1 MSIPHPSGSRIGTS
15 QHINRFIDRL
25 RQAENR
31 QQRDIVLSITDAR
44 DLHADITRLLL
55 TLEETRLEPQAK
67 SQEVQ
72 EIQVSGGTF

>member
-1 MSIPHPSGSRIGTS
+1 MS

-31 QQRDIVLSITDAR
+31 QQRDLVLTIADAR

-55 TLEETRLEPQAK
+55 ALEQSRQQTMAKVEEP
-67 SQEVQ
+67 Q

>member
-1 MSIPHPSGSRIGTS
+1 MS

-31 QQRDIVLSITDAR
+31 QQRDLVLTIADAR

-55 TLEETRLEPQAK
+55 TLEQSRQQTMAKVEEP
-67 SQEVQ
+67 Q

>member
-1 MSIPHPSGSRIGTS
+1 MS

-55 TLEETRLEPQAK
+55 ILEQARSEPQAK
-67 SQEVQ
+67 PQEVQ

>member
-1 MSIPHPSGSRIGTS
+1 MS

-31 QQRDIVLSITDAR
+31 QQRDIVLTIADAR

-55 TLEETRLEPQAK
+55 TLEQARQEPQAK
-67 SQEVQ
+67 SQDIQ

>member
-1 MSIPHPSGSRIGTS
+1 MS

-31 QQRDIVLSITDAR
+31 QQRDIVLSISDAR

-55 TLEETRLEPQAK
+55 AIEQKRQEPQAK

>member
-1 MSIPHPSGSRIGTS
+1 MS

-31 QQRDIVLSITDAR
+31 QQRDLVITISDAR

-55 TLEETRLEPQAK
+55 SLEQSRQQVSSRTEEPP
-67 SQEVQ
+67 

>member
-1 MSIPHPSGSRIGTS
+1 MS

-31 QQRDIVLSITDAR
+31 QQRDLVITISDAR

-55 TLEETRLEPQAK
+55 SLEQSRQQVSARTEEP
-67 SQEVQ
+67 Q

>member
-1 MSIPHPSGSRIGTS
+1 MT

-31 QQRDIVLSITDAR
+31 QQRDLVLSINDAR
-44 DLHADITRLLL
+44 DLQADITRLLL
-55 TLEETRLEPQAK
+55 SLEQSRHKPQAV
-67 SQEVQ
+67 SEEVQ

>member
-1 MSIPHPSGSRIGTS
+1 MS

-31 QQRDIVLSITDAR
+31 QQRDMVLSITDAR

>member
-1 MSIPHPSGSRIGTS
+1 MS

-31 QQRDIVLSITDAR
+31 QQRDIVLTIADAR
-44 DLHADITRLLL
+44 DLHSDITRLLL
-55 TLEETRLEPQAK
+55 AIEQTRQEPQAK

>member
-1 MSIPHPSGSRIGTS
+1 MS

-44 DLHADITRLLL
+44 DLHADITRLALA
-55 TLEETRLEPQAK
+55 LEAARQEPQAK
-67 SQEVQ
+67 SQDPQ

>member
-1 MSIPHPSGSRIGTS
+1 MS

-31 QQRDIVLSITDAR
+31 QQRDLVLTIADAR

-55 TLEETRLEPQAK
+55 NLEQVRQHTVAKVEEP
-67 SQEVQ
+67 Q

>member
-1 MSIPHPSGSRIGTS
+1 MS

-31 QQRDIVLSITDAR
+31 QQRDLVLTITDAR

-55 TLEETRLEPQAK
+55 NLEQLRQQPQAK
-67 SQEVQ
+67 VEEVQ

>member
-1 MSIPHPSGSRIGTS
+1 MS

-31 QQRDIVLSITDAR
+31 QQRDIVLTITDAR
-44 DLHADITRLLL
+44 DLHADITRLLI
-55 TLEETRLEPQAK
+55 TLEQARYQPQVK
-67 SQEVQ
+67 SQETQ

>member
-1 MSIPHPSGSRIGTS
+1 MS

-31 QQRDIVLSITDAR
+31 QQRDLVLSINDAR

-55 TLEETRLEPQAK
+55 SLEQAQLK
-67 SQEVQ
+67 SQVISEEVQ
-72 EIQVSGGTF
+72 DLQVSGGTF

>member
-1 MSIPHPSGSRIGTS
+1 MS

-31 QQRDIVLSITDAR
+31 QQRDIVLSISDAR

-55 TLEETRLEPQAK
+55 AIEQTRQEPQAK

>member
-1 MSIPHPSGSRIGTS
+1 VS

-31 QQRDIVLSITDAR
+31 QQRDIVLSISDAR

-55 TLEETRLEPQAK
+55 AIEQKRQEPQAK

>member
-1 MSIPHPSGSRIGTS
+1 MS
-15 QHINRFIDRL
+15 QHINRFIDRV

-55 TLEETRLEPQAK
+55 SLETVRQQPQVK
-67 SQEVQ
+67 SEEVQ
-72 EIQVSGGTF
+72 EIQITGGTF

>member
-1 MSIPHPSGSRIGTS
+1 MS

-31 QQRDIVLSITDAR
+31 QQRDIVLSISDAR

-55 TLEETRLEPQAK
+55 ALEQTRQEPQAK

>member
-1 MSIPHPSGSRIGTS
+1 MS

-31 QQRDIVLSITDAR
+31 QQRDIVLSIADAR
-44 DLHADITRLLL
+44 DLHADITRLLIM
-55 TLEETRLEPQAK
+55 LEQTRQEPQAK
-67 SQEVQ
+67 SQETQ

>member
-1 MSIPHPSGSRIGTS
+1 MS

-31 QQRDIVLSITDAR
+31 QQRDLVLTIADAR

-55 TLEETRLEPQAK
+55 TLEQSRQQTMTKVEEP
-67 SQEVQ
+67 Q

>member
-1 MSIPHPSGSRIGTS
+1 VS

-31 QQRDIVLSITDAR
+31 QQRDIVLSISDAR

-55 TLEETRLEPQAK
+55 AIEQTRQEPQAK

>member
-1 MSIPHPSGSRIGTS
+1 MS

-31 QQRDIVLSITDAR
+31 QQRDIVLSISDAR

-55 TLEETRLEPQAK
+55 SIEQTRQEPQAK